1 MTELVFDGQTG
12 SREWYDFH
20 ADEIKR
26 LCLFLEL
33 PPYVVSHAKTLWL
46 GANGASRAPIPL
58 IADCVYICAK
68 LSGNRVSVPSMKEA
82 TKELWGRP
90 IKVLILDKRTQ
101 ERRWVWDY
109 KNLILSLYPDE
120 VAWDDFVS
128 DWGEPTN
135 D

>member
-1 MTELVFDGQTG
+1 MVNGELVFDGQTG
-12 SREWYDFH
+12 SKEWYNFH
-20 ADEIKR
+20 ANEIRR

-46 GANGASRAPIPL
+46 GTITAGRAPMPL
-58 IADCVYICAK
+58 IVDCVYICAK
-68 LSGNRVSVPSMKEA
+68 LSGNRVSVPRLKEA

-90 IKVLILDKRTQ
+90 IKALTLDKRTQ

-109 KNLILSLYPDE
+109 KDLILSLYPDE

-128 DWGEPTN
+128 AWR
-135 D
+135 